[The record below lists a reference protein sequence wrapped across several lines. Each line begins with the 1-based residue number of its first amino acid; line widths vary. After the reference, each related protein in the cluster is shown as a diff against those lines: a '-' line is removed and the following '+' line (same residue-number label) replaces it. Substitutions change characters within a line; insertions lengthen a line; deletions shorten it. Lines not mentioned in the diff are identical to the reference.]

1 MDKKNLLIKKVVNV
15 IFIFIFISCLIFNSN
30 VLAFNTE
37 SYNVYGSEDSTPEGI
52 EELLK
57 QGLGIVEMVAGLA
70 ATISIIWLGVSFMK
84 ESPQGKAETKRKV
97 YMVVIGCMLVF
108 GAAELVKLVATTA
121 NSWN

>member
-1 MDKKNLLIKKVVNV
+1 MDKKNMLIKKVVNV

-30 VLAFNTE
+30 VLAFNTG
-37 SYNVYGSEDSTPEGI
+37 SYDVYGNNSSVPEGI
-52 EELLK
+52 KELLK
-57 QGLGIVEMVAGLA
+57 QGLGIVEMVAGLV

-84 ESPQGKAETKRKV
+84 ESPQGKAESKRKV

-121 NSWN
+121 NELN